1 MLRGSGH
8 LSDSVA
14 GVNYSIS
21 LDEEYLYRELLSI
34 AFELADRDDPRSA
47 VLCLKGMSDDCAR
60 IFLSCLSDAEFFTDY
75 KPLLKLAQNYLK
87 STNKQLAQSAA
98 AFLCFC
104 CGEYGDK
111 MIKVALKRSDVPHKE
126 LVEGIIN
133 TIKEGL
139 EWQNEGKQGV

>member
-21 LDEEYLYRELLSI
+21 LDEGYLYRELLSI

-87 STNKQLAQSAA
+87 SANKQLAQSAA

-104 CGEYGDK
+104 CGEDGK
-111 MIKVALKRSDVPHKE
+111 KRIKSVLKGSEVTHKE
-126 LVEGIIN
+126 LVKGMVT

-139 EWQNEGKQGV
+139 EWEDERKQGV

>member
-1 MLRGSGH
+1 MLRGNDH
-8 LSDSVA
+8 LPESVA
-14 GVNYSIS
+14 EADYSIP

-34 AFELADRDDPRSA
+34 AFELADRNDPRSA
-47 VLCLKGMSDDCAR
+47 ALCLNGMSDDCAR

-75 KPLLKLAQNYLK
+75 QPLLKLAQNYLE

-104 CGEYGDK
+104 CGKDGEK
-111 MIKVALKRSDVPHKE
+111 KIEASLRRFELPHKE
-126 LVEGIIN
+126 LVRGMVT